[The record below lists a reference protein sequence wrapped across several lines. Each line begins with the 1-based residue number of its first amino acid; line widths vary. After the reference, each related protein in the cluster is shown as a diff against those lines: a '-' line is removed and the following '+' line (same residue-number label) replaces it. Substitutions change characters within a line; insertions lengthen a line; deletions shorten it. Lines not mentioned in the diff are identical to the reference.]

1 MMKDILSRKLDLEKK
16 EPSIG
21 HWCDTNLFWEFYSM
35 SKTCREKKRSYHRYL
50 FFSYAPFIVTIMQ
63 LINYINRYTLMIIIV
78 QFKYTSFTELLT

>member
-35 SKTCREKKRSYHRYL
+35 SKTCREKKKIVSSVSFFFPTHR
-50 FFSYAPFIVTIMQ
+50 
-63 LINYINRYTLMIIIV
+63 
-78 QFKYTSFTELLT
+78 LL